1 MDLVRDQHCDG
12 RKLRALTLIDAY
24 SRECLVLG
32 VDQGIR
38 GEAVVEVFAKVA
50 RARGAPVRIQVDN
63 GPALVSKRLDRE
75 AYGENVVLM
84 FSRPGKPAD
93 NAHGI
98 CPPCLALA
106 GCGGHNEVGRL
117 LIQAVLKSGRDQNRP
132 NSASA
137 LTHYGGNISLACQR
151 PTI

>member
-1 MDLVRDQHCDG
+1 MDLVSDPLCD
-12 RKLRALTLIDAY
+12 RRNLRALRLIDTY
-24 SRECLVLG
+24 SRECSALSVS
-32 VDQGIR
+32 QGIP

-137 LTHYGGNISLACQR
+137 LTHYGGNVTLTCQC